1 MKQDPLLFLLLFCSG
16 NSYPFCSQGREQDHV
31 PHYEPWL
38 PWQGKYGGAQGLVLH
53 VGPDQ
58 ILDGK
63 RELGR
68 SCSIQ
73 APGWTWGTWPRTN
86 DLHTLR
92 HLCSSLCTFGGLR
105 NILELPEPRIWK
117 NILYDWVETD
127 HCFQIIS
134 SKRRHVSLL
143 FLLNIKLLN
152 YSYLVV
158 RCVLSTQAFYLRQC
172 WGKMQINGTT
182 VTKQTLLDGSSIAN
196 QFLSPKI
203 VGIYSWQKHTKWQC
217 FDSSFLGKVFF
228 LKNVC
233 LLIVCVKDGKIT
245 L

>member
-92 HLCSSLCTFGGLR
+92 YSCSSLCTFGSLR
-105 NILELPEPRIWK
+105 NILELPEPRMWK

-127 HCFQIIS
+127 HCSQIIS
-134 SKRRHVSLL
+134 SRGGHVSLN
-143 FLLNIKLLN
+143 FSLNSSLLN
-152 YSYLVV
+152 YSSLVV
-158 RCVLSTQAFYLRQC
+158 RCVPSMQTFDWRHSI
-172 WGKMQINGTT
+172 GKIQRNCAT
-182 VTKQTLLDGSSIAN
+182 VIGQTLLDG
-196 QFLSPKI
+196 
-203 VGIYSWQKHTKWQC
+203 V
-217 FDSSFLGKVFF
+217 
-228 LKNVC
+228 
-233 LLIVCVKDGKIT
+233 
-245 L
+245 